1 MTAKKGKTKQRFS
14 REEVE
19 KLLQMQRSACAE
31 SIQGDNLSE
40 YNARRKINE
49 TKLVEI

>member
-1 MTAKKGKTKQRFS
+1 VFTRD
-14 REEVE
+14 EVLV
-19 KLLQMQRSACAE
+19 LLQKQISACAE